1 VINDTPRENVNPV
14 AAAGWYPDPEL
25 AHTQRYWNGA
35 QWLDH
40 RAPLGGGPQPSRA
53 PSHPQPA
60 PPFPRRFALGWA
72 AGMLCVLVL
81 VFVCQLIG
89 LSAVSNLLWSVGLI
103 IGILTAVSRLVIWLV
118 KLVVSAL

>member
-1 VINDTPRENVNPV
+1 
-14 AAAGWYPDPEL
+14 
-25 AHTQRYWNGA
+25 
-35 QWLDH
+35 
-40 RAPLGGGPQPSRA
+40 
-53 PSHPQPA
+53 
-60 PPFPRRFALGWA
+60 
-72 AGMLCVLVL
+72 MLCVLVL